1 MYASAR
7 EFFDAAREAAR
18 DAQRIARQLDGMER
32 RALALGGGGFE
43 PRVRSTP
50 DPDRI
55 GRAVG
60 AMVDNEGV
68 LLQRQEA
75 DYALIDA
82 ACAVLYGPDNRS
94 GLYAL
99 VGWPADAIYHHYLGL
114 RTWEE
119 TADLMG
125 YSTRYVQRSVAW
137 ALDYADA
144 AGDTMTR
151 LGLGFAA
158 DAAPGPRE
166 RDANKEGTDGEQ
178 TDPRAA
184 GGAGAHGAGAAGA
197 H

>member
-7 EFFDAAREAAR
+7 DFFDAAREAAR
-18 DAQRIARQLDGMER
+18 DAERIARQLDGMER

-55 GRAVG
+55 GRGVSAK
-60 AMVDNEGV
+60 VDNEAV
-68 LLQRQEA
+68 LLQRQES

-99 VGWPADAIYHHYLGL
+99 VGWPADAIWHHYLGL
-114 RTWEE
+114 RTWED

-125 YSTRYVQRSVAW
+125 YSTRHVQTCVAA
-137 ALDYADA
+137 ALDVADA
-144 AGDTMTR
+144 NGQMWTE
-151 LGLGFAA
+151 LG
-158 DAAPGPRE
+158 
-166 RDANKEGTDGEQ
+166 EGMAE
-178 TDPRAA
+178 
-184 GGAGAHGAGAAGA
+184 
-197 H
+197 